1 MLGRTAN
8 DLFWLSRYIERAECM
23 ARMIE
28 VGYWFSLLPRDD
40 EGYNEEWRSTLVS
53 AGCDQGYNEKYDT
66 ITMENAVRFLLFDE
80 ENPSSVRNCL
90 LSARRNARAQRTA
103 ITTEMWECLNQSWL
117 EFTKIDQTRTGT
129 NALPKLLTWVKQ
141 CSALYR
147 GTLLNTVLKNDTF
160 YFSQIGTFIERANN
174 TTRILDVKYYLLLPQ
189 SEIVGGSV
197 DNFQWAAILRSVS
210 AHRSYRWVYKQSY
223 QPWNIAEYLILNS
236 QMPRSLRYCYES
248 ITGHLMKLN
257 NQYEKETESH
267 TLSETI
273 RGNLADTNV
282 TEIFQNGLHEF
293 LMNFS
298 NQNADLS
305 NQIASDY
312 HFTV

>member
-53 AGCDQGYNEKYDT
+53 AGCDQDYNEKYDT
-66 ITMENAVRFLLFDE
+66 ITMENAVRYLLFDE
-80 ENPSSVRNCL
+80 KNPSSVRNCL

-103 ITTEMWECLNQSWL
+103 ITTEMWECLNQNWL
-117 EFTKIDQTRTGT
+117 EFTRIDQRRTGT
-129 NALPKLLTWVKQ
+129 NALPKLLTWIKQ

-147 GTLLNTVLKNDTF
+147 GTLLNTILKNDTF

-197 DNFQWAAILRSVS
+197 DNYQWAAILRSVS
-210 AHRSYRWVYKQSY
+210 AHRSYRWVYRQSY
-223 QPWNIAEYLILNS
+223 QPWNIAEYLILHS

-248 ITGHLMKLN
+248 VTEQLGKLN
-257 NQYEKETESH
+257 SLYDKETESYA
-267 TLSETI
+267 LSEKI
-273 RGNLADTNV
+273 RGELASTHITSV
-282 TEIFQNGLHEF
+282 FQNGLHEF

-298 NQNADLS
+298 NQNAELS